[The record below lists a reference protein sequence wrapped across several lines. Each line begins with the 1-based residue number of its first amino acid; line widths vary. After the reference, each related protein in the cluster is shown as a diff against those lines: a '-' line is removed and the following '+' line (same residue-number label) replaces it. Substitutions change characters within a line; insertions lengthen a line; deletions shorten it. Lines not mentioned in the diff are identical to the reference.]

1 MSEDTYQAEDTRRI
15 LNDMKQNMQEW
26 DNIPGSFRSVVGIT
40 EKIVEDGTFA
50 PDVNLTA
57 ELDLTLR
64 ERVTGRREQD
74 MTAMFIMG
82 AMIGTALERD
92 VPMDSYEEE
101 VWRNGGFTLP
111 DSEDNN
117 E

>member
-1 MSEDTYQAEDTRRI
+1 MSEDTYQAEEVRHL
-15 LNDMKQNMQEW
+15 LNDMERNMQEL

-40 EKIVEDGTFA
+40 EKIVEEGTFTPNA
-50 PDVNLTA
+50 NLTA

-74 MTAMFIMG
+74 MTAMFLMG
-82 AMIGTALERD
+82 ALIGSALERD

>member
-1 MSEDTYQAEDTRRI
+1 MSEDTYQADEVRRL
-15 LNDMKQNMQEW
+15 LNNIERNMQEC
-26 DNIPGSFRSVVGIT
+26 DNIPGIFQSVVRIT
-40 EKIVEDGTFA
+40 ELIVEEGTFTPEA
-50 PDVNLTA
+50 NLKA

-82 AMIGTALERD
+82 AMVGTALERD
-92 VPMDSYEEE
+92 VPTDSYEEV